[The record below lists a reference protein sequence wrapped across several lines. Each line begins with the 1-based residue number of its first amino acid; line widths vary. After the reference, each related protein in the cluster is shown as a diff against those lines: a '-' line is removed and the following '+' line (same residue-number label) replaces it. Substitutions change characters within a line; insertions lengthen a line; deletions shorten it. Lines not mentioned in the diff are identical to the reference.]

1 MTGSSQPLVIAH
13 RGASATHP
21 ANSWAAFR
29 GAVSEGA
36 DVIEFDLVMN
46 EDGRPVI
53 SHDYAV
59 NGRLIAEMSAQ
70 ELTKQSGF
78 QTPDFGDVLDW
89 ASEEGMHLLIEIKDP
104 NVASVLAGMLRGRD
118 AHRVTVGSFHGPC
131 LRQAKDTNADIRT
144 SLMIGSVLDT
154 DDLVH
159 LAERYHCDGVHPC
172 WENRAPYPNR
182 LLSQEDMETLREHG
196 FQVTLW
202 HEERAE
208 ELVRLI
214 DLRPDGI
221 CTNKPALLRRLLS
234 EPRSA

>member
-1 MTGSSQPLVIAH
+1 VIAH
-13 RGASATHP
+13 RGAGATHP
-21 ANSWAAFR
+21 DNSWAAFR
-29 GAVSEGA
+29 VAVSEGA
-36 DVIEFDLVMN
+36 DGIEFDLVMN
-46 EDGRPVI
+46 KDGQPVI

-59 NGRLIAEMSAQ
+59 SGRLIAEMSAQ

-78 QTPDFGDVLDW
+78 QIPDFSDVLDW

-118 AHRVTVGSFHGPC
+118 ADRVTVGSFHGPC
-131 LRQAKDTNADIRT
+131 LREVKGTNPDIKT

-159 LAERYHCDGVHPC
+159 LAERYHCNGVHPC

-182 LLSQEDMETLREHG
+182 LLSQEDVEKLRENG
-196 FQVTLW
+196 LQVTLW
-202 HEERAE
+202 HEEREE
-208 ELVRLI
+208 ELIRLI

-221 CTNKPALLRRLLS
+221 CTNTPALLRRLLA
-234 EPRSA
+234 EPRNT